1 MEEKRRECKPMLVP
15 MIAAAIAAPLYLAW
29 WGWKLLHFIVYLR
42 GNYRLPFLFRIF
54 VAPLL
59 LCVAAVCLVLFV
71 WIQCKK
77 RRPTLFGSA
86 CLIVAVVQLFYA
98 VSCVIEISQERYFSI
113 DRNVI
118 DYMLSVACTVLFLIE
133 AIAAFRGRIKGPS
146 GIAGACVLKCFS
158 LFSVA
163 WGASRISQGVY
174 YAADAFLVVALL
186 LIAVLGSAPRREIN

>member
-1 MEEKRRECKPMLVP
+1 MDEKTKERKPMLVP
-15 MIAAAIAAPLYLAW
+15 MIAAAISAPLYLAW
-29 WGWKLLHFIVYLR
+29 WGWKLLHVIVYLR
-42 GNYRLPFLFRIF
+42 GHYRLPFLLQVF
-54 VAPLL
+54 VAPPL
-59 LCVAAVCLVLFV
+59 LCAAAVCLVLFV
-71 WIQCKK
+71 WIQSKK
-77 RRPTLFGSA
+77 RRPTLFGAA
-86 CLIVAVVQLFYA
+86 CLIVAVAQLVYA
-98 VSCVIEISQERYFSI
+98 VSCVIEISQKRYFSI

-118 DYMLSVACTVLFLIE
+118 EYMLSVACAVLFLIE

-186 LIAVLGSAPRREIN
+186 LIAVLGSAPRREIH